1 MDSDS
6 GLSDLSSE
14 LSSVRS
20 VSPPPLDYPSPQS
33 TQDNSGNI
41 SSTQSESQK
50 RPLESDLLPPAKKRK
65 SVEAK
70 PRTTVHLDL
79 KSPSSAAD
87 QSSQLG
93 LLLKVLRK
101 RRKIVVIAG
110 AGISTA
116 AGGKYCDPLLNAK
129 LIAKETTVPDFRSS
143 NGLFNTL
150 RSDNKLKASGKHLFD
165 ASVYQTDDSTS
176 SFHDMVRTL
185 SQLVSD
191 AKPTVF
197 HEMLATLASE
207 GRLLRL
213 YTQNVDG
220 IDTSLPPLITKVPLE
235 NKGPWPQTIQL
246 HGSLETM
253 VCTKCN
259 KLSPFEAALFTGPR
273 PPSCNQCKENDQIR
287 TDVAGKRSHG
297 VGKLRP
303 RMVLYNE
310 SNPDDEAIGAVVKAD
325 LLKRPDAVIV
335 VGTSMEIPGVKRM
348 VREMCGIV
356 RDRRDGVAIWINRG
370 PPPIGKDFE
379 DCWDLVVA
387 GDCDQVA
394 QRANMRRWNDEGND
408 YKECTESE
416 AEKAKEKDSAV
427 KVLVKPV
434 KRSVTPKRAVSP
446 KQGITPAMMTPG
458 ESPMSKATKLPK
470 AFTIPP
476 LKLSDTKEKP
486 KTNGRPKEAGKKIGG
501 KNTSTSKT
509 TGSKT
514 SKTSKTSDNSKLN
527 FKVTKPHKPHKPLI
541 DSAKPTPFPN
551 APSTPGQEKT
561 AKLLKHRPSPT
572 NQEKAKRLLASIDEP
587 FDDSAIPM
595 MPISPQSAR
604 NNGPVSL
611 PQSLPEGLKL
621 EKVEVPVKLET
632 PPKVDE
638 IPDPRKLKRM
648 SEERISPTGNPPS
661 GMAQLL
667 HY

>member
-33 TQDNSGNI
+33 TQESCGNTD
-41 SSTQSESQK
+41 STQDETQK
-50 RPLESDLLPPAKKRK
+50 RPRESDHLPPPKKRK

-70 PRTTVHLDL
+70 PRTTVHLNL
-79 KSPSSAAD
+79 QSTSSAAD
-87 QSSQLG
+87 QSSQLA

-116 AGGKYCDPLLNAK
+116 AGGECCAPLQATGCSNNT
-129 LIAKETTVPDFRSS
+129 IVPDFRST

-150 RSDNKLKASGKHLFD
+150 RSNNKLKTSGKHLFD

-191 AKPTVF
+191 AKPTMF

-220 IDTSLPPLITKVPLE
+220 IDTSLPPLATALPLLS
-235 NKGPWPQTIQL
+235 KGPWPRTIQL
-246 HGSLETM
+246 HGSVKQM
-253 VCTKCN
+253 ACTKCHTV
-259 KLSPFEAALFTGPR
+259 SPFQAALFSGPV
-273 PPSCNQCKENDQIR
+273 PPSCTVCVDIEKIR
-287 TDVAGKRSHG
+287 TDVAGKRGHG
-297 VGKLRP
+297 IGKLRP

-348 VREMCGIV
+348 VREMCGTV

-370 PPPIGKDFE
+370 PPPIGKEFE

-408 YKECTESE
+408 YKDCTESE
-416 AEKAKEKDSAV
+416 AERAKEKDPGI
-427 KVLVKPV
+427 KVLVKPA
-434 KRSVTPKRAVSP
+434 KRSVTPNSP
-446 KQGITPAMMTPG
+446 KQDNTPAMMTPG

-470 AFTIPP
+470 AFIIPP
-476 LKLSDTKEKP
+476 FKLTDTKESS
-486 KTNGRPKEAGKKIGG
+486 KTKGRPKEAGKKKAV
-501 KNTSTSKT
+501 KNPSISNT
-509 TGSKT
+509 TGSKIP
-514 SKTSKTSDNSKLN
+514 KTSDNAKLN
-527 FKVTKPHKPHKPLI
+527 FQITKPHKPPADI
-541 DSAKPTPFPN
+541 AKPVPLPN
-551 APSTPGQEKT
+551 APSPPIKEKMP
-561 AKLLKHRPSPT
+561 KIPKPRSSPT
-572 NQEKAKRLLASIDEP
+572 NQEKAKRLLASINEP
-587 FDDSAIPM
+587 FEDTAIPM
-595 MPISPQSAR
+595 MPIPPQSAR
-604 NNGPVSL
+604 NNGPISPSL
-611 PQSLPEGLKL
+611 SVTESVKL
-621 EKVEVPVKLET
+621 EKIEVSKRPGES
-632 PPKVDE
+632 PPKVELEVHDS
-638 IPDPRKLKRM
+638 RKLKRM
-648 SEERISPTGNPPS
+648 SEERISPTGNVPS

-667 HY
+667 HF

>member
-6 GLSDLSSE
+6 GLSELSSE
-14 LSSVRS
+14 LSSIRS

-33 TQDNSGNI
+33 TQENSGNI
-41 SSTQSESQK
+41 SSSQDEPKK
-50 RPLESDLLPPAKKRK
+50 RPRESDDLPLAKKRK

-79 KSPSSAAD
+79 RSASPALD
-87 QSSQLG
+87 QSSQLA

-116 AGGKYCDPLLNAK
+116 AGGECYTPHPATFWMADEN
-129 LIAKETTVPDFRSS
+129 TVPDFRSS

-150 RSDNKLKASGKHLFD
+150 RSDNKLRASGKHLFD

-191 AKPTVF
+191 AKPTMF

-207 GRLLRL
+207 NRLLRL
-213 YTQNVDG
+213 YSQNVDG
-220 IDTSLPPLITKVPLE
+220 IDTSLPPLVTKVPLE
-235 NKGPWPQTIQL
+235 NKGPWPKTIQL
-246 HGSLETM
+246 HGSLEKM

-259 KLSPFEAALFTGPR
+259 KLSPFEAALFSGPI
-273 PPSCNQCKENDQIR
+273 PPSCTQCVENDQIR

-297 VGKLRP
+297 IGRLRP

-348 VREMCGIV
+348 VREMCGTV
-356 RDRRDGVAIWINRG
+356 RNRRDGVAIWINRG
-370 PPPIGKDFE
+370 PPPIGKEFE
-379 DCWDLVVA
+379 GCWDLVVA

-394 QRANMRRWNDEGND
+394 QQANMRRWNEEGND
-408 YKECTESE
+408 YKDITESE
-416 AEKAKEKDSAV
+416 AERAKEKDSRI
-427 KVLVKPV
+427 KVLVKPAER
-434 KRSVTPKRAVSP
+434 RSVTPKRAVSP
-446 KQGITPAMMTPG
+446 IHGIAPAMMTPG

-470 AFTIPP
+470 TFTIPP
-476 LKLSDTKEKP
+476 LNLSHMKEDAK
-486 KTNGRPKEAGKKIGG
+486 KKGRPKGAGIKNVA
-501 KNTSTSKT
+501 KNTSISRT
-509 TGSKT
+509 TGSKI
-514 SKTSKTSDNSKLN
+514 SKTPNITILD
-527 FKVTKPHKPHKPLI
+527 FKITKAHKPLTNP
-541 DSAKPTPFPN
+541 AKPVPLPK
-551 APSTPGQEKT
+551 ASRSPSKERTIKSSKP
-561 AKLLKHRPSPT
+561 RPSPT
-572 NQEKAKRLLASIDEP
+572 NQEKAKRLLASINEP
-587 FDDSAIPM
+587 FDDTVIPM

-604 NNGPVSL
+604 NNGPMSPAESL
-611 PQSLPEGLKL
+611 IKGAKL
-621 EKVEVPVKLET
+621 EKVEINVKFET
-632 PPKVDE
+632 PPKINE
-638 IPDPRKLKRM
+638 IQDPRKLKRM
-648 SEERISPTGNPPS
+648 SEERISPTGKLPS

-667 HY
+667 HF

>member
-1 MDSDS
+1 M
-6 GLSDLSSE
+6 
-14 LSSVRS
+14 
-20 VSPPPLDYPSPQS
+20 
-33 TQDNSGNI
+33 
-41 SSTQSESQK
+41 
-50 RPLESDLLPPAKKRK
+50 
-65 SVEAK
+65 
-70 PRTTVHLDL
+70 
-79 KSPSSAAD
+79 
-87 QSSQLG
+87 G

-116 AGGKYCDPLLNAK
+116 AG
-129 LIAKETTVPDFRSS
+129 VPDFRSS

-246 HGSLETM
+246 HGSLKTM
-253 VCTKCN
+253 MCTKCN
-259 KLSPFEAALFTGPR
+259 KLSPFEAALFTGPQA
-273 PPSCNQCKENDQIR
+273 PSCNQCEENDQIR
-287 TDVAGKRSHG
+287 TGIAGKRSHG
-297 VGKLRP
+297 IGKLRP

-370 PPPIGKDFE
+370 PPPIGKEFE

-408 YKECTESE
+408 YKDCTESE
-416 AEKAKEKDSAV
+416 AERAKEKDTAV
-427 KVLVKPV
+427 TVLVKPA
-434 KRSVTPKRAVSP
+434 KRSITPKRAVSP

-476 LKLSDTKEKP
+476 LKLSDTKEKS
-486 KTNGRPKEAGKKIGG
+486 KTKGRPKKAGEKIGG
-501 KNTSTSKT
+501 KNTSTGKA
-509 TGSKT
+509 TGSKIP
-514 SKTSKTSDNSKLN
+514 KTSNTSKLN
-527 FKVTKPHKPHKPLI
+527 FKVTKPHKPLT
-541 DSAKPTPFPN
+541 DSAKPAPFPN
-551 APSTPGQEKT
+551 APPTPGKEKVT
-561 AKLLKHRPSPT
+561 KPLKHRPSPT
-572 NQEKAKRLLASIDEP
+572 NPEKAKKLLASIDEP

-604 NNGPVSL
+604 NNGPLSPSL
-611 PQSLPEGLKL
+611 SLPEGVKL
-621 EKVEVPVKLET
+621 EKVQVPLKLET
-632 PPKVDE
+632 PPKVDT

-648 SEERISPTGNPPS
+648 GEERISPTGNPPS
-661 GMAQLL
+661 GMARLL

>member
-33 TQDNSGNI
+33 TQENNGNI
-41 SSTQSESQK
+41 SSTQNEPQK
-50 RPLESDLLPPAKKRK
+50 RPRESDDLPPAKKRK

-79 KSPSSAAD
+79 RSPSSVAD

-110 AGISTA
+110 AGISTG
-116 AGGKYCDPLLNAK
+116 AGGGCCAPLPTACWVAK
-129 LIAKETTVPDFRSS
+129 HTAVPDFRSS

-191 AKPTVF
+191 AKPTKF

-207 GRLLRL
+207 NRLLRL

-235 NKGPWPQTIQL
+235 NKGPWPRTIQL

-259 KLSPFEAALFTGPR
+259 KLSPFEAALFSGPI
-273 PPSCNQCKENDQIR
+273 PPLCIQCVENDQIR

-297 VGKLRP
+297 IGRLRP

-325 LLKRPDAVIV
+325 LLKRPDAIIV

-370 PPPIGKDFE
+370 PPPIGKEFE

-387 GDCDQVA
+387 ADCDQVA
-394 QRANMRRWNDEGND
+394 ERVNMRRWYDEGKV
-408 YKECTESE
+408 YKVCTESE
-416 AEKAKEKDSAV
+416 ADRAKENDSGM
-427 KVLVKPV
+427 KVLFKPA
-434 KRSVTPKRAVSP
+434 KRSVTPKRGVSP

-476 LKLSDTKEKP
+476 LMLSDTKAIP
-486 KTNGRPKEAGKKIGG
+486 KTKSRPKEPGKKNGA
-501 KNTSTSKT
+501 KTTSTSKT
-509 TGSKT
+509 TGSKIP
-514 SKTSKTSDNSKLN
+514 KISDNSKLN
-527 FKVTKPHKPHKPLI
+527 FKVTKPYKPLA
-541 DSAKPTPFPN
+541 DSVKSAPFPN
-551 APSTPGQEKT
+551 APPSPGKEKVT
-561 AKLLKHRPSPT
+561 KLSKPRPSPT
-572 NQEKAKRLLASIDEP
+572 NQEKAKRLLASINEP
-587 FDDSAIPM
+587 FDDTAIPM

-604 NNGPVSL
+604 NNGPVS
-611 PQSLPEGLKL
+611 PSQSLTETVKVA
-621 EKVEVPVKLET
+621 KVEVPLMVET

-638 IPDPRKLKRM
+638 IQDPRKLKRM
-648 SEERISPTGNPPS
+648 SEERISPTGNIPS
-661 GMAQLL
+661 GMAELL
-667 HY
+667 HF

>member
-6 GLSDLSSE
+6 ILSDLSSE

-33 TQDNSGNI
+33 TQENCGNI
-41 SSTQSESQK
+41 SSSQNESPK
-50 RPLESDLLPPAKKRK
+50 RPRESDDLPPAKKRK

-79 KSPSSAAD
+79 HSPSPAAD
-87 QSSQLG
+87 QSSQLA

-116 AGGKYCDPLLNAK
+116 AGGECRAPLSTAHWAAN
-129 LIAKETTVPDFRSS
+129 ETTVPDFRSS

-191 AKPTVF
+191 AKPTLF

-207 GRLLRL
+207 GRLMRL

-220 IDTSLPPLITKVPLE
+220 IDTSLLPLETKVPLE
-235 NKGPWPQTIQL
+235 NKGPWPRTIQL
-246 HGSLETM
+246 HGSLEKM

-259 KLSPFEAALFTGPR
+259 KLSPFEAALFSGPV
-273 PPSCNQCKENDQIR
+273 PPLCTQCVENDQIR

-297 VGKLRP
+297 IGRLRP

-356 RDRRDGVAIWINRG
+356 RNRKDGVAIWINRG
-370 PPPIGKDFE
+370 PPPIGKEFE

-394 QRANMRRWNDEGND
+394 QSANMRRWNDEGND
-408 YKECTESE
+408 YKDCNESE
-416 AEKAKEKDSAV
+416 AERAKEKETGIKVIV
-427 KVLVKPV
+427 KSK
-434 KRSVTPKRAVSP
+434 KRKNTNQRSTWPKNEN
-446 KQGITPAMMTPG
+446 TPAMMTPG
-458 ESPMSKATKLPK
+458 ESPMSKATQLPK
-470 AFTIPP
+470 AFMVPP
-476 LKLSDTKEKP
+476 LSLSDTNENP
-486 KTNGRPKEAGKKIGG
+486 KINNGPTGAMKKNGV
-501 KNTSTSKT
+501 KNTSVIKNK
-509 TGSKT
+509 GSKI
-514 SKTSKTSDNSKLN
+514 SKTSDSSKIN
-527 FKVTKPHKPHKPLI
+527 FKVTKLYKPLP
-541 DSAKPTPFPN
+541 DSAKPAPLPN
-551 APSTPGQEKT
+551 APCSPSKDNKIT
-561 AKLLKHRPSPT
+561 KLVKPRPSPT
-572 NQEKAKRLLASIDEP
+572 NQEKAKKLLASINEP
-587 FDDSAIPM
+587 FEDTATPM
-595 MPISPQSAR
+595 MPLSPQSAR
-604 NNGPVSL
+604 NNGPVS
-611 PQSLPEGLKL
+611 PSRSLAESVKF
-621 EKVEVPVKLET
+621 EKVEIPI
-632 PPKVDE
+632 KVE
-638 IPDPRKLKRM
+638 IPDKVEEIKDPRKLKRM
-648 SEERISPTGNPPS
+648 SEERISPTGKVPS
-661 GMAQLL
+661 DMARLL
-667 HY
+667 HF

>member
-33 TQDNSGNI
+33 VQENGGNF
-41 SSTQSESQK
+41 SSTQNESQK
-50 RPLESDLLPPAKKRK
+50 RPRESDDLPPAKKRK

-79 KSPSSAAD
+79 QSPSSAAD
-87 QSSQLG
+87 QSSQLA

-116 AGGKYCDPLLNAK
+116 AGGECCAPVLATFW
-129 LIAKETTVPDFRSS
+129 IANHTTVPDFRSS

-191 AKPTVF
+191 AKPTLF

-220 IDTSLPPLITKVPLE
+220 IDTSLPPLVTKVPLE
-235 NKGPWPQTIQL
+235 NKGPWPRTIQL
-246 HGSLETM
+246 HGSLEQM

-259 KLSPFEAALFTGPR
+259 KLSPFQAALFSGPV
-273 PPSCNQCKENDQIR
+273 PPLCTQCVENDQIR

-297 VGKLRP
+297 IGRLRP

-348 VREMCGIV
+348 VREMCGTV

-370 PPPIGKDFE
+370 PPPIGKEFE

-416 AEKAKEKDSAV
+416 AERAKEKNSGV
-427 KVLVKPV
+427 KVLVKPA
-434 KRSVTPKRAVSP
+434 KRSVSPKRVDSP
-446 KQGITPAMMTPG
+446 KQGNTPAMMTPG

-470 AFTIPP
+470 AFNIPVF
-476 LKLSDTKEKP
+476 KLSTTKEISETK
-486 KTNGRPKEAGKKIGG
+486 RRSKEAGKK
-501 KNTSTSKT
+501 KKSVKDTSISKT
-509 TGSKT
+509 TDSKISKT
-514 SKTSKTSDNSKLN
+514 SNNSKLN
-527 FKVTKPHKPHKPLI
+527 FKVTKPHKPPA
-541 DSAKPTPFPN
+541 DSAKPAPLPN
-551 APSTPGQEKT
+551 VPPSPTKEKT
-561 AKLLKHRPSPT
+561 TKLLKPRPSPT
-572 NQEKAKRLLASIDEP
+572 NQEKAKRLLASINEP
-587 FDDSAIPM
+587 FDDTAIPM

-604 NNGPVSL
+604 SNGPVSPSRPL
-611 PQSLPEGLKL
+611 VESVKF
-621 EKVEVPVKLET
+621 EKVEVPIKPDIPL
-632 PPKVDE
+632 KVDE

-648 SEERISPTGNPPS
+648 SEERISPTGNVPS

-667 HY
+667 HF

>member
-1 MDSDS
+1 M
-6 GLSDLSSE
+6 
-14 LSSVRS
+14 
-20 VSPPPLDYPSPQS
+20 
-33 TQDNSGNI
+33 
-41 SSTQSESQK
+41 
-50 RPLESDLLPPAKKRK
+50 
-65 SVEAK
+65 
-70 PRTTVHLDL
+70 
-79 KSPSSAAD
+79 SATLH
-87 QSSQLG
+87 SR
-93 LLLKVLRK
+93 LRFC
-101 RRKIVVIAG
+101 VANH
-110 AGISTA
+110 TA
-116 AGGKYCDPLLNAK
+116 
-129 LIAKETTVPDFRSS
+129 VPDFRSS

-191 AKPTVF
+191 AKPTLF

-220 IDTSLPPLITKVPLE
+220 IDTSLPPLVTKVPLE
-235 NKGPWPQTIQL
+235 NKGPWPKTIQL
-246 HGSLETM
+246 HGSLEQM

-259 KLSPFEAALFTGPR
+259 KLSPFQAALFSGPV
-273 PPSCNQCKENDQIR
+273 PPLCTQCVENDQIR

-297 VGKLRP
+297 IGRLRP

-335 VGTSMEIPGVKRM
+335 VGTSMEIPGVKRI

-416 AEKAKEKDSAV
+416 AERAKEKDSGI
-427 KVLVKPV
+427 KVVVKPA
-434 KRSVTPKRAVSP
+434 KRSITPKMVGSP
-446 KQGITPAMMTPG
+446 KQGNTPAMMTPG

-470 AFTIPP
+470 PFNIPP
-476 LKLSDTKEKP
+476 LKLSDTKANPQTK
-486 KTNGRPKEAGKKIGG
+486 RLSKEAGKKKGV
-501 KNTSTSKT
+501 KNTSISKT
-509 TGSKT
+509 AGSKIA
-514 SKTSKTSDNSKLN
+514 KTFDNSTLN
-527 FKVTKPHKPHKPLI
+527 FKVTKIHKPPA
-541 DSAKPTPFPN
+541 DSAKPAASTN
-551 APSTPGQEKT
+551 APPSPTKEKT
-561 AKLLKHRPSPT
+561 TKLPKPRPSPT
-572 NQEKAKRLLASIDEP
+572 NQEKAKRLLASINEP
-587 FDDSAIPM
+587 FDDTAIPM

-604 NNGPVSL
+604 SNGPVSL
-611 PQSLPEGLKL
+611 YQPLIDTVKL
-621 EKVEVPVKLET
+621 EKVEVPIKPET
-632 PPKVDE
+632 PLQVDE
-638 IPDPRKLKRM
+638 IRDPRKLKRM
-648 SEERISPTGNPPS
+648 SEERISPTGNVPS

-667 HY
+667 HF

>member
-6 GLSDLSSE
+6 SLSDLSSE

-33 TQDNSGNI
+33 TQENSGSI
-41 SSTQSESQK
+41 SSSQSESRK
-50 RPLESDLLPPAKKRK
+50 HPRESDDLPPATKKRK

-79 KSPSSAAD
+79 QSPSPAAD

-116 AGGKYCDPLLNAK
+116 AGGECCARPPTACW
-129 LIAKETTVPDFRSS
+129 IANEIIVPDFRSS
-143 NGLFNTL
+143 NGLFNTIK
-150 RSDNKLKASGKHLFD
+150 SDNKLKASGKHLFD

-191 AKPTVF
+191 AKPTIF

-207 GRLLRL
+207 GRLMRL

-235 NKGPWPQTIQL
+235 TKGPWPTTIQL
-246 HGSLETM
+246 HGSLGKM

-259 KLSPFEAALFTGPR
+259 KLSPFEAALFSGPV
-273 PPSCNQCKENDQIR
+273 PPLCTQCVENDQIR

-297 VGKLRP
+297 IGRLRP

-356 RDRRDGVAIWINRG
+356 RDRRDGVAIWINRS
-370 PPPIGKDFE
+370 PPPIGKEFE

-387 GDCDQVA
+387 GDCDKVA

-408 YKECTESE
+408 YKDCTESE
-416 AEKAKEKDSAV
+416 AERAKKKDSDV
-427 KVLVKPV
+427 KVLVKPA
-434 KRSVTPKRAVSP
+434 KRRSVTPKRGVSP
-446 KQGITPAMMTPG
+446 KHGTTPAMMTPG
-458 ESPMSKATKLPK
+458 ESPMSKATQLPK

-476 LKLSDTKEKP
+476 LQLSYTQKNS
-486 KTNGRPKEAGKKIGG
+486 KTNNRPKGAGKKTVV
-501 KNTSTSKT
+501 KSTSISKT
-509 TGSKT
+509 TGLKISKI
-514 SKTSKTSDNSKLN
+514 SDNSKIN
-527 FKVTKPHKPHKPLI
+527 FKVTKPHKSLA
-541 DSAKPTPFPN
+541 DSAKPAPLPN
-551 APSTPGQEKT
+551 TPGSPNKEKMT
-561 AKLLKHRPSPT
+561 KFLKPRPSPT
-572 NQEKAKRLLASIDEP
+572 NQEKAKKLLASINEP
-587 FDDSAIPM
+587 FDDTAIAM

-604 NNGPVSL
+604 NNGPVS
-611 PQSLPEGLKL
+611 PSKSLAESVKL
-621 EKVEVPVKLET
+621 EKVEIPIKLKIPT
-632 PPKVDE
+632 KVDE
-638 IPDPRKLKRM
+638 IEDPRKLKRM
-648 SEERISPTGNPPS
+648 SQERISPTGNVPS

-667 HY
+667 HF

>member
-14 LSSVRS
+14 LSSIRS

-33 TQDNSGNI
+33 TQENVENI
-41 SSTQSESQK
+41 SSSQDEPQK
-50 RPLESDLLPPAKKRK
+50 RPRETDDLPPAKKRR

-79 KSPSSAAD
+79 QSPSPAAD

-116 AGGKYCDPLLNAK
+116 AGGECYAPLSATCLMAN
-129 LIAKETTVPDFRSS
+129 ENTVPDFRSS
-143 NGLFNTL
+143 HGLFNTL
-150 RSDNKLKASGKHLFD
+150 RSENKLKASGKHLFD

-191 AKPTVF
+191 AKPTLF

-207 GRLLRL
+207 GRLMRL

-220 IDTSLPPLITKVPLE
+220 IDTSLPPLVTKVPLE
-235 NKGPWPQTIQL
+235 TKGPWPRTIQL
-246 HGSLETM
+246 HGSLEQM

-259 KLSPFEAALFTGPR
+259 KLSPFEAPLFSGPV
-273 PPSCNQCKENDQIR
+273 PPLCTQCVENDQIR

-297 VGKLRP
+297 IGRLRP

-335 VGTSMEIPGVKRM
+335 VGTSMEIPGVKRI
-348 VREMCGIV
+348 VREMCGMV

-387 GDCDQVA
+387 GDCDKVA

-408 YKECTESE
+408 YKDCTESE
-416 AEKAKEKDSAV
+416 VERAKKDSGIQ
-427 KVLVKPV
+427 VLVKPA
-434 KRSVTPKRAVSP
+434 KRRIDTPTRGLSP
-446 KQGITPAMMTPG
+446 KDGTTPPMMTPG

-470 AFTIPP
+470 GFIIPQ
-476 LKLSDTKEKP
+476 LKLADTQDNP
-486 KTNGRPKEAGKKIGG
+486 KKKVRPKGGGKKISV
-501 KNTSTSKT
+501 KNTLTTKA
-509 TGSKT
+509 TGSKIANA
-514 SKTSKTSDNSKLN
+514 SDNSKIN
-527 FKVTKPHKPHKPLI
+527 FKVTKPYQPPTNSEKPA
-541 DSAKPTPFPN
+541 SVPN
-551 APSTPGQEKT
+551 PPCSPCKEKT
-561 AKLLKHRPSPT
+561 TKLLKPRPSPT
-572 NQEKAKRLLASIDEP
+572 NQEKAKRLLASINEP
-587 FDDSAIPM
+587 FDDDTAIPM

-604 NNGPVSL
+604 NNGPVS
-611 PQSLPEGLKL
+611 PSKSLTDGVKL
-621 EKVEVPVKLET
+621 EKVEIPMKLEI
-632 PPKVDE
+632 PPKEDE
-638 IPDPRKLKRM
+638 IRDPRKLKRM
-648 SEERISPTGNPPS
+648 SEERISPTGNIPS

-667 HY
+667 HF

>member
-6 GLSDLSSE
+6 GLSELSSE
-14 LSSVRS
+14 LSSIRS

-33 TQDNSGNI
+33 TQENSGNV
-41 SSTQSESQK
+41 SSSQDEPKK
-50 RPLESDLLPPAKKRK
+50 RPRESDELPLAKKRK

-70 PRTTVHLDL
+70 PRTTLHLNL
-79 KSPSSAAD
+79 RSPSPALD
-87 QSSQLG
+87 QSSQLA

-116 AGGKYCDPLLNAK
+116 AGGECYDLHLATFSMADEK
-129 LIAKETTVPDFRSS
+129 TVPDFRSS

-150 RSDNKLKASGKHLFD
+150 RTDNKLKASGKHLFD

-191 AKPTVF
+191 AKPTMF

-207 GRLLRL
+207 NRLLRL
-213 YTQNVDG
+213 YSQNVDG
-220 IDTSLPPLITKVPLE
+220 IDTSLQPLVTKVPLE
-235 NKGPWPQTIQL
+235 NKGPWPKTIQL
-246 HGSLETM
+246 HGSLEKM

-259 KLSPFEAALFTGPR
+259 KLSPFEAALFSGPI
-273 PPSCNQCKENDQIR
+273 PPSCTQCVENDQIR

-297 VGKLRP
+297 IGRLRP

-370 PPPIGKDFE
+370 PPPIGKEFE
-379 DCWDLVVA
+379 GCWDLVVA

-394 QRANMRRWNDEGND
+394 QQANMRRWNEEGND
-408 YKECTESE
+408 YKDCTESE
-416 AEKAKEKDSAV
+416 AERAKEKDSRI
-427 KVLVKPV
+427 KVLVKPAER
-434 KRSVTPKRAVSP
+434 RSVTPKRAVSP
-446 KQGITPAMMTPG
+446 KHGIAPAMMTPG

-470 AFTIPP
+470 IFTIPP
-476 LKLSDTKEKP
+476 LNLSHMKEDSK
-486 KTNGRPKEAGKKIGG
+486 KINRPKGAGKKNGA
-501 KNTSTSKT
+501 KNTSTSRT
-509 TGSKT
+509 TGSKI
-514 SKTSKTSDNSKLN
+514 SKTPNISILD
-527 FKVTKPHKPHKPLI
+527 FKVTKAHKPPTNA
-541 DSAKPTPFPN
+541 AKPVPLPK
-551 APSTPGQEKT
+551 ASRSPSKERTIKSSKP
-561 AKLLKHRPSPT
+561 RPSPT
-572 NQEKAKRLLASIDEP
+572 NQEKAKRLLASINEP
-587 FDDSAIPM
+587 FDDTVIPM

-604 NNGPVSL
+604 NNGPMSPVESL
-611 PQSLPEGLKL
+611 TKGAKL
-621 EKVEVPVKLET
+621 ERIEINVKFET
-632 PPKVDE
+632 PLKINE
-638 IPDPRKLKRM
+638 IQDPRKLKRM
-648 SEERISPTGNPPS
+648 SEERISPTGKLPS

-667 HY
+667 HF

>member
-33 TQDNSGNI
+33 TQENSGNI
-41 SSTQSESQK
+41 SSSQNESQK
-50 RPLESDLLPPAKKRK
+50 RPRESDDLPPAKKRK

-79 KSPSSAAD
+79 QSSSPVAD

-116 AGGKYCDPLLNAK
+116 AGGGCCASLPTACS
-129 LIAKETTVPDFRSS
+129 IANETTVPDFRSS

-165 ASVYQTDDSTS
+165 ASVYQTNEATA

-191 AKPTVF
+191 AKPTRF

-220 IDTSLPPLITKVPLE
+220 IDTSLPPLITKLPLE
-235 NKGPWPQTIQL
+235 NRGPWPQTIQL
-246 HGSLETM
+246 HGSLEKM

-259 KLSPFEAALFTGPR
+259 KLSPFEAALFSGPN
-273 PPSCNQCKENDQIR
+273 PPLCTQCVESDQIR

-297 VGKLRP
+297 IGKLRP
-303 RMVLYNE
+303 RIVLYNE
-310 SNPDDEAIGAVVKAD
+310 SNPDAEAIGAVVKAD

-348 VREMCGIV
+348 VREMCGTV
-356 RDRRDGVAIWINRG
+356 RDRRDGVAVWINRG
-370 PPPIGKDFE
+370 PPPIGKEFE

-408 YKECTESE
+408 YKEITESE
-416 AEKAKEKDSAV
+416 AERAKEKISGI
-427 KVLVKPV
+427 KVLVKPA
-434 KRSVTPKRAVSP
+434 KRSVTPKGSASP
-446 KQGITPAMMTPG
+446 KLGITPAMMTPG

-476 LKLSDTKEKP
+476 LKLSDTKANL
-486 KTNGRPKEAGKKIGG
+486 KTKRRPKEAGKKNGVR
-501 KNTSTSKT
+501 NTSISKM
-509 TGSKT
+509 TGSKI
-514 SKTSKTSDNSKLN
+514 SKTSDNSRIN
-527 FKVTKPHKPHKPLI
+527 FKVTKLNKPPTDSTKP
-541 DSAKPTPFPN
+541 APFPN
-551 APSTPGQEKT
+551 APPSPSKEKT
-561 AKLLKHRPSPT
+561 TKPSKPRPSPT
-572 NQEKAKRLLASIDEP
+572 NQEKAKRLLASINEP
-587 FDDSAIPM
+587 FDDTAIPM

-604 NNGPVSL
+604 NNGPVS
-611 PQSLPEGLKL
+611 PSQSLAETVKF
-621 EKVEVPVKLET
+621 EKVEIPMKLET
-632 PPKVDE
+632 PHKVD
-638 IPDPRKLKRM
+638 DKLKRM
-648 SEERISPTGNPPS
+648 SEERISPTGNVPS

-667 HY
+667 HF

>member
-1 MDSDS
+1 MW
-6 GLSDLSSE
+6 SS
-14 LSSVRS
+14 
-20 VSPPPLDYPSPQS
+20 
-33 TQDNSGNI
+33 
-41 SSTQSESQK
+41 
-50 RPLESDLLPPAKKRK
+50 
-65 SVEAK
+65 
-70 PRTTVHLDL
+70 
-79 KSPSSAAD
+79 
-87 QSSQLG
+87 LG
-93 LLLKVLRK
+93 LEYLLLLEVSATLHSRLLFCL
-101 RRKIVVIAG
+101 ANH
-110 AGISTA
+110 TA
-116 AGGKYCDPLLNAK
+116 
-129 LIAKETTVPDFRSS
+129 VPDFRSS

-191 AKPTVF
+191 AKPTLF
-197 HEMLATLASE
+197 HEMLATVASE

-220 IDTSLPPLITKVPLE
+220 IDTSLPPLVTKVPLE
-235 NKGPWPQTIQL
+235 NKGPWPKTIQL
-246 HGSLETM
+246 HGSLEQM
-253 VCTKCN
+253 VCTKCS
-259 KLSPFEAALFTGPR
+259 KLSPFQAALFSGPV
-273 PPSCNQCKENDQIR
+273 PPLCTQCVENDQIR

-297 VGKLRP
+297 IGRLRP

-335 VGTSMEIPGVKRM
+335 VGTSMEIPGVKRI

-416 AEKAKEKDSAV
+416 AERAKEKDSGI
-427 KVLVKPV
+427 KVVVKPA
-434 KRSVTPKRAVSP
+434 KRSITPKSVDSP
-446 KQGITPAMMTPG
+446 KQGNTPAMMTPG

-470 AFTIPP
+470 PFNIPP
-476 LKLSDTKEKP
+476 LKLSDTKANPQTK
-486 KTNGRPKEAGKKIGG
+486 RLSKEAGKTKGV
-501 KNTSTSKT
+501 KNTSISKAA
-509 TGSKT
+509 GSKIA
-514 SKTSKTSDNSKLN
+514 KTSDNLKLN
-527 FKVTKPHKPHKPLI
+527 FKITKLHKPPA
-541 DSAKPTPFPN
+541 DSAKPASLHN
-551 APSTPGQEKT
+551 APPSPTKEKT
-561 AKLLKHRPSPT
+561 TKLSKPRPSPT
-572 NQEKAKRLLASIDEP
+572 NQEKAKRLLASINEP
-587 FDDSAIPM
+587 FDDTAIPM

-604 NNGPVSL
+604 SNGPVSPSQPL
-611 PQSLPEGLKL
+611 IESVKL
-621 EKVEVPVKLET
+621 AKVEVPKKPET
-632 PPKVDE
+632 PLQVDE
-638 IPDPRKLKRM
+638 IRDPRKLKRM
-648 SEERISPTGNPPS
+648 SEERISPTGNVPS

-667 HY
+667 HF

>member
-33 TQDNSGNI
+33 TQENGENI
-41 SSTQSESQK
+41 SSGQDELRK
-50 RPLESDLLPPAKKRK
+50 RPRESDNLPPAKKRK

-79 KSPSSAAD
+79 KSPSPAAD

-116 AGGKYCDPLLNAK
+116 AGGECCAPLLAACRVAN
-129 LIAKETTVPDFRSS
+129 ETTVPDFRSS

-191 AKPTVF
+191 AKPTIF

-207 GRLLRL
+207 GRLMRL

-246 HGSLETM
+246 HGSLEKM

-259 KLSPFEAALFTGPR
+259 KLSPFEAALFSGPV
-273 PPSCNQCKENDQIR
+273 PPLCTQCVENDQIR

-297 VGKLRP
+297 IGRLRP

-370 PPPIGKDFE
+370 PPPIGKEFE

-387 GDCDQVA
+387 GDCDKVA
-394 QRANMRRWNDEGND
+394 QRVNMRRWNDEGND
-408 YKECTESE
+408 YKDCTESE
-416 AEKAKEKDSAV
+416 AERAKEKDPGI
-427 KVLVKPV
+427 KVLVKPA
-434 KRSVTPKRAVSP
+434 KRRSVTPKRDVSP
-446 KQGITPAMMTPG
+446 KDGATPAMMTPG

-476 LKLSDTKEKP
+476 LKLSDTKENSKSES
-486 KTNGRPKEAGKKIGG
+486 RPKGAGKKNGV
-501 KNTSTSKT
+501 KNTSIGKT
-509 TGSKT
+509 TSSKI
-514 SKTSKTSDNSKLN
+514 SKTSDNLKIN
-527 FKVTKPHKPHKPLI
+527 FKVTKPHKPLA
-541 DSAKPTPFPN
+541 DSAKPAPPSN
-551 APSTPGQEKT
+551 APRSPSKEKT
-561 AKLLKHRPSPT
+561 TKLMKPRPSPT
-572 NQEKAKRLLASIDEP
+572 NQEKARRLLASINEP

-604 NNGPVSL
+604 NNGPVSPSDSPL
-611 PQSLPEGLKL
+611 ESVKL
-621 EKVEVPVKLET
+621 EKVEIPIKLEI
-632 PPKVDE
+632 PPTVDE
-638 IPDPRKLKRM
+638 IQDPRKLKRM
-648 SEERISPTGNPPS
+648 SEERISPTGSVPS

-667 HY
+667 HF

>member
-6 GLSDLSSE
+6 GLSELSSE

-20 VSPPPLDYPSPQS
+20 VSPPPHDYPSPQS
-33 TQDNSGNI
+33 TQEIGGNF
-41 SSTQSESQK
+41 SSNQNELRK
-50 RPLESDLLPPAKKRK
+50 RPRESDDLPPAKKRK

-79 KSPSSAAD
+79 QSASPAVD
-87 QSSQLG
+87 QSSQLA

-116 AGGKYCDPLLNAK
+116 AG
-129 LIAKETTVPDFRSS
+129 VPDFRSS
-143 NGLFNTL
+143 SGLFNTL

-185 SQLVSD
+185 SQIVSD
-191 AKPTVF
+191 ARPTIF

-207 GRLLRL
+207 SRLMRL

-220 IDTSLPPLITKVPLE
+220 IDTSLTPLRTKVPLE

-246 HGSLETM
+246 HGSLEKM

-259 KLSPFEAALFTGPR
+259 KLSPFEAALFSGPV
-273 PPSCNQCKENDQIR
+273 PPLCTQCVENDQIR

-297 VGKLRP
+297 IGRLRP

-370 PPPIGKDFE
+370 PPPIGKEFE

-408 YKECTESE
+408 YKDCTESE
-416 AEKAKEKDSAV
+416 AERAKEKDSGI
-427 KVLVKPV
+427 KVLVNPA
-434 KRSVTPKRAVSP
+434 RRTSVTPKRAVSP
-446 KQGITPAMMTPG
+446 KHGTTPAMMTPG

-470 AFTIPP
+470 AFIIPP
-476 LKLSDTKEKP
+476 LILSDTKEHS
-486 KTNGRPKEAGKKIGG
+486 KTKSLVKGAGKKNGV
-501 KNTSTSKT
+501 KNTSISKT
-509 TGSKT
+509 TVSKI
-514 SKTSKTSDNSKLN
+514 SKTSDNSKIN
-527 FKVTKPHKPHKPLI
+527 FKIIKPQKPLAN
-541 DSAKPTPFPN
+541 SAKPTPLTN
-551 APSTPGQEKT
+551 APRPPSKERTPKF
-561 AKLLKHRPSPT
+561 LKPRPSPT
-572 NQEKAKRLLASIDEP
+572 NQEKAKKLLASINEP
-587 FDDSAIPM
+587 FDDTAIPM

-604 NNGPVSL
+604 NNGPMSPAKTL
-611 PQSLPEGLKL
+611 AEGVKL
-621 EKVEVPVKLET
+621 EKVEIPVKLGT
-632 PPKVDE
+632 PPEVDE
-638 IPDPRKLKRM
+638 IQDSRKLKRM
-648 SEERISPTGNPPS
+648 SEERISPTGNVPS

-667 HY
+667 HF